1 VLFGDTCRNP
11 NAIESFTDREVRM
24 SEHAVQS
31 DATVDDTTVAIATD
45 SDIVAARE
53 RGRSLVGGL
62 GFSTT
67 ETTLVTTAISELAR
81 NIVRHAKRGEIVLRP
96 LNERGARGILVIA
109 RDQGPGIVDVQQALS
124 GQGARRAMGL
134 CGVRRLVDEFDI
146 ASVAGSGTTVA
157 VRMWSRPTRTL

>member
-1 VLFGDTCRNP
+1 
-11 NAIESFTDREVRM
+11 M

-31 DATVDDTTVAIATD
+31 NATVDDTTVAIATD

-53 RGRSLVGGL
+53 RGRSLMGGL

-124 GQGARRAMGL
+124 GHGSGRGSAMGL

-146 ASVAGSGTTVA
+146 ASVAGGGTTVA

>member
-1 VLFGDTCRNP
+1 
-11 NAIESFTDREVRM
+11 M
-24 SEHAVQS
+24 SEHAGQS

-81 NIVRHAKRGEIVLRP
+81 NIVQHAKRGEIVLRA

-124 GQGARRAMGL
+124 GHGSRRCAMGL

-146 ASVAGSGTTVA
+146 ASVAGGGTTVA

>member
-1 VLFGDTCRNP
+1 
-11 NAIESFTDREVRM
+11 M
-24 SEHAVQS
+24 SEHAGQS

-81 NIVRHAKRGEIVLRP
+81 NIVQHAKRGEIVLRP

-109 RDQGPGIVDVQQALS
+109 RDRGPGIVDVQEALS
-124 GQGARRAMGL
+124 GHGSRRGSAMGL
-134 CGVRRLVDEFDI
+134 CGVRRLMDEFDI
-146 ASVAGSGTTVA
+146 ASVAGGGTTVA